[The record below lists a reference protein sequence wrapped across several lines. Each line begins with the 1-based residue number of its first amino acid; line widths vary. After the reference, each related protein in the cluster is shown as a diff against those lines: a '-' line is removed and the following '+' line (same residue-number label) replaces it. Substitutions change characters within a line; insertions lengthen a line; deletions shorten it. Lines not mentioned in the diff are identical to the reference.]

1 MMTLHVDS
9 PNHSRVALHPKESK
23 ITIITIM
30 KDEQFD
36 YLTFL
41 IMIVLRYNVK
51 TLNIISN
58 AHILNTLVADI
69 YKEPTLYKPAV
80 LG

>member
-1 MMTLHVDS
+1 
-9 PNHSRVALHPKESK
+9 
-23 ITIITIM
+23 M

-58 AHILNTLVADI
+58 AHILNMLVADI
-69 YKEPTLYKPAV
+69 YKEPALYKPAV